1 MSARRPHIRTHERT
15 GRERFLVIGSDGL
28 WDNVSAAEVT
38 DILWHHMTLDALP
51 RADNGGASVDREKVA
66 GGVLIAAPVAPASE
80 QHNED
85 GSPRSQWQAAAHR
98 AAAAMLERALRV
110 RKKPDDITCVVVV
123 FT

>member
-1 MSARRPHIRTHERT
+1 M
-15 GRERFLVIGSDGL
+15 
-28 WDNVSAAEVT
+28 SAAEVT
-38 DILWHHMTLDALP
+38 DILWHHMTLDAPP
-51 RADNGGASVDREKVA
+51 RADNGGASE
-66 GGVLIAAPVAPASE
+66 VLIAASVAPASE
-80 QHNED
+80 QHNEA